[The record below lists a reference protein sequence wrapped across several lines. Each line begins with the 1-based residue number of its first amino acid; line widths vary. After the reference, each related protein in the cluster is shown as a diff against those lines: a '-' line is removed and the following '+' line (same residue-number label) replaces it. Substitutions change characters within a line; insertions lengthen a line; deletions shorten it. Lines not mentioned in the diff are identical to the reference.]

1 MRVNE
6 NRSRATRGSASD
18 IAQVLGVS
26 KAAVSYAL
34 NGKPGISD
42 ETRRSIIELAR
53 AYGIEVPERA
63 TNMHTIPS
71 LVGLV
76 LADLSNPFYQELGV
90 AVAEVARSH
99 NLNTLLAHTGDRP
112 KDCSRLCKP

>member
-1 MRVNE
+1 MSISVPKGLSKEASLGRYKEKCMRVNE

-63 TNMHTIPS
+63 TNMHYPLIGRFGTCGSFQP
-71 LVGLV
+71 V
-76 LADLSNPFYQELGV
+76 LPG
-90 AVAEVARSH
+90 AR
-99 NLNTLLAHTGDRP
+99 RC
-112 KDCSRLCKP
+112 CSRGRSVT